1 MNDIATGITLFIC
14 IVAILIATLFADTKV
29 TYENGTSE
37 NMLFIKAI
45 RLIIKEE

>member
-1 MNDIATGITLFIC
+1 MEDNSLSITVLIC
-14 IVAILIATLFADTKV
+14 IVAIIISILFANTKV

-45 RLIIKEE
+45 SLIIKE